1 MSTPDGYGFRAN
13 KLLAALPAHE
23 YHRLVPSLEAVSLQ
37 MKDGLY
43 KPNTP
48 IEYIYFPL
56 SGMASILVTLGDGT
70 YVEAGI
76 AGNEGMV
83 GLPVF
88 LGVDQTPTEAF
99 YQIAG
104 EAVRMRSDDFR
115 AEINRNGALVSLLQR
130 YAQFQIVL
138 LSQNAAC
145 NSQHHINERCARWL
159 LLTHDRAGDDQ
170 FTLTQEF
177 LSQMLGV
184 RRAGVN
190 LVMQTL
196 QNAGCIRYSRGSLHI
211 LNRAGLE
218 EAACECYGIIAAE
231 YKRLLG

>member
-1 MSTPDGYGFRAN
+1 MSTPDGQRFRAN
-13 KLLAALPAHE
+13 KLLAALPADE
-23 YHRLVPSLEAVSLQ
+23 YQRLLPSLEAVTLQ

-48 IEYIYFPL
+48 IEYIYFPT
-56 SGMASILVTLGDGT
+56 SGMASILVTLGNGT
-70 YVEAGI
+70 FIEAGI

-104 EAVRMRSDDFR
+104 EAARIRSDNFR
-115 AEINRNGALVSLLQR
+115 AEINRNGTLASLLQR
-130 YAQFQIVL
+130 YVQAHMMM

-145 NSQHHINERCARWL
+145 NGQHTINERCARWL
-159 LLTHDRAGDDQ
+159 LLSHDRVGEDQ

-196 QNAGCIRYSRGSLHI
+196 QNAGYIRYSRGTIHI
-211 LNRAGLE
+211 LNRVGLE
-218 EAACECYGIIAAE
+218 GAACECYRVIAGE
-231 YKRLLG
+231 YKRLLS